1 MKIRYLSVAEI
12 EFDEAVAWYL
22 ARSRGA
28 ARHFSKEVRIVERLL
43 LKHPR
48 IGRCVELDA
57 RSLCVNDFPYN
68 LIYSIEKTEI
78 TVVAVAHHSRR
89 PGYWMDR
96 LHVFR

>member
-1 MKIRYLSVAEI
+1 MKIRYIAVAEI

-28 ARHFSKEVRIVERLL
+28 ARHFGKEVRNVERLL
-43 LKHPR
+43 LRYPR

-57 RSLCVNDFPYN
+57 RSLCINDFPYN
-68 LIYSIEKTEI
+68 LIYSIEKNEI
-78 TVVAVAHHSRR
+78 VVVAVAHHSRR

-96 LHVFR
+96 LGDTR